1 MFEVF
6 ILKIE
11 NPWCFWGYIKGGGSI
26 VENEMEY
33 KKLQSEMNLF
43 YNKFHRYVDDIKPSV
58 LEKGQV
64 CAVYCQE
71 MKSWCRAV
79 VKSIIS
85 CTDYYL
91 AECFLVDY
99 AKSVPVKTDRICV
112 ALESFMRLPYR
123 AMKFRLYGT
132 KPATLRVNYYN
143 DKAKI
148 VPANRWDIAAI
159 HYFQN
164 LLNATTKVEAKLCAV
179 EEDSFD
185 VDLYVTIK
193 EEKICVN
200 DDLLAKKFAFY
211 EAPKSTTISAVEDQK
226 RETPLSL
233 EPLSEEIN
241 PALVLWPMLLQAKET
256 KAFETCASASDDV
269 KKTTCNNLQETD
281 LASEE
286 TEPAVMVPVPPLKQG
301 ITVSLQADIQTDS
314 TLCKETTKT
323 QEMEKDLYEK
333 NIGVKLLQFLNP
345 LKAVDGQDETEKLQM
360 NTSAFRPAVL
370 NKNIEPC
377 LSLETAPLFP
387 TLKKELLR
395 NQFPGPNHVQSYSW
409 PPIARGCDSVI
420 ISPENDPLLYL
431 LPIITFLQSRSC
443 YVSLPA
449 RSGPVALILCPG
461 QKKAELVFEFLE
473 TYSRCS
479 RPIHPI
485 LLLLGTNKEEIQS
498 IRIPRGC
505 EVLITTPYTLLRLLE
520 YHSLLFLRLC
530 HLVLDEIDVL
540 FAEANIE
547 IFRILE
553 YYKTALNVEEK
564 ESAPQQI
571 VAIGRHWS
579 KNIEHLTK
587 EFMNDP
593 YVVITSMEEAAI
605 YGKVQQVVQLCLE
618 CDRISTLL
626 QSLDFTPTN
635 VQKTLIFT
643 SSVEETD
650 IIYKAVESTSI
661 FCLKMHPD
669 IGFHFDYVLEQ
680 WKKKFSSG
688 THVVLV
694 LTDDCIRTLG
704 ITDATRVVHFS
715 FPASPRIFGA
725 RLYSLSDNFQNSVGK
740 ISSLEKE
747 QPNAKSILLLTEKSA
762 PHAVGVMHYLK
773 RTETNIPPEL
783 CNFTSGVLEAK
794 EDRKKGRPL
803 CRYLKAYGVCK
814 DKKRCPDRHRVS
826 LQIDVL
832 QKVTNETLPATGNV
846 TILPLFIVDATNYF
860 GRIVSK
866 QKDPYAALADEVNA
880 FYKKAKNLVPADPLE
895 KLAVYGL
902 REENTFHRVQVLEV
916 PPKGENS
923 VFYSV
928 HIKYIDEGRFG
939 QVQNYKLLYL
949 PEQFQALPPQAVE
962 FIVCRVKPI
971 DNEVEWNP
979 KVTRY
984 INQMIRGKPHEAKIV
999 LALGNTIWV
1008 DPVVR
1013 VTRLLDLK
1021 TSINEYNIRS
1031 KILSTG
1037 MGTDNPE
1044 HISELQKLYR
1054 DAETVQEE
1062 KELPALI
1069 HPLKCGVSE
1078 QATSPSQSILD
1089 QATLNSQAS
1098 KEQAVSNVQND
1109 EQEGDVITNQSF
1121 SQETL
1126 QNHHDE
1132 MTAAKKADECLQPSH
1147 ECPTT
1152 AVNQM
1157 LPRSSQEGPNGESH
1171 PQLSQASANRSFYPS
1186 IKWFEKQD
1194 VVVLKIKLQNITSYD
1209 CKFFSQR
1216 IIFSASVED
1225 RFYLADMEL
1234 QKNIIKEKS
1243 ACDLKNGEPV
1253 ITLAKEKAEPWC
1265 NLLKHKNPHVSFDFD
1280 YLDYSEERSPFSA
1293 AGTGPKK
1300 VHLVSTEEEE
1310 EEDSSDDSDTESD
1323 LSIY

>member
-33 KKLQSEMNLF
+33 KELQSEMNLF

-58 LEKGQV
+58 LEEGQV
-64 CAVYCQE
+64 CVVYCQE

-79 VKSIIS
+79 VKSIIP
-85 CTDYYL
+85 CTDYYI

-123 AMKFRLYGT
+123 AIKFRLYGT
-132 KPATLRVNYYN
+132 KPVTLRVDYYN
-143 DKAKI
+143 DIAKT

-200 DDLLAKKFAFY
+200 DDLVAKKFAFY
-211 EAPKSTTISAVEDQK
+211 EALNSTTISAVEDQK

-286 TEPAVMVPVPPLKQG
+286 TESAVMVPVPPLKQG
-301 ITVSLQADIQTDS
+301 ITVSLQADIQADS

-323 QEMEKDLYEK
+323 QELEKDLYEK

-345 LKAVDGQDETEKLQM
+345 LKAVDGQDETKKLQV
-360 NTSAFRPAVL
+360 NTGAFRPAVL
-370 NKNIEPC
+370 NKKMEPC
-377 LSLETAPLFP
+377 SSLETAPLFP

-449 RSGPVALILCPG
+449 RSGPVALILCPR

-473 TYSRCS
+473 TYSHCS

-485 LLLLGTNKEEIQS
+485 LLLLGMNKEEIQS
-498 IRIPRGC
+498 TRIPRGC

-540 FAEANIE
+540 FAEASIE
-547 IFRILE
+547 IFSILE

-579 KNIEHLTK
+579 KNIERLTK

-626 QSLDFTPTN
+626 QTLDFTPTN

-643 SSVEETD
+643 SSTEETD

-669 IGFHFDYVLEQ
+669 IEFHFDYVLEQ
-680 WKKKFSSG
+680 WNKKFSSG

-694 LTDDCIRTLG
+694 LTDDCIKTLG

-762 PHAVGVMHYLK
+762 SHAVGVMHYLK

-826 LQIDVL
+826 LQIDML

-866 QKDPYAALADEVNA
+866 QKDPYAALADEMNA
-880 FYKKAKNLVPADPLE
+880 YYKKSKNLVPADPLE
-895 KLAVYGL
+895 KLAMYGL

-916 PPKGENS
+916 PPKEENC
-923 VFYSV
+923 VFYSI

-939 QVQNYKLLYL
+939 QVQNFKLLHL

-979 KVTRY
+979 KVTRF

-1031 KILSTG
+1031 EILSTG
-1037 MGTDNPE
+1037 MGIDNPE

-1062 KELPALI
+1062 KDLPALI

-1078 QATSPSQSILD
+1078 QDTPPSQSILD

-1098 KEQAVSNVQND
+1098 KEQALSNVQND
-1109 EQEGDVITNQSF
+1109 VQEGDIITNQSF

-1126 QNHHDE
+1126 QNHPDE

-1147 ECPTT
+1147 EWY
-1152 AVNQM
+1152 Q
-1157 LPRSSQEGPNGESH
+1157 
-1171 PQLSQASANRSFYPS
+1171 F
-1186 IKWFEKQD
+1186 
-1194 VVVLKIKLQNITSYD
+1194 
-1209 CKFFSQR
+1209 
-1216 IIFSASVED
+1216 
-1225 RFYLADMEL
+1225 
-1234 QKNIIKEKS
+1234 
-1243 ACDLKNGEPV
+1243 
-1253 ITLAKEKAEPWC
+1253 
-1265 NLLKHKNPHVSFDFD
+1265 
-1280 YLDYSEERSPFSA
+1280 
-1293 AGTGPKK
+1293 
-1300 VHLVSTEEEE
+1300 
-1310 EEDSSDDSDTESD
+1310 
-1323 LSIY
+1323 